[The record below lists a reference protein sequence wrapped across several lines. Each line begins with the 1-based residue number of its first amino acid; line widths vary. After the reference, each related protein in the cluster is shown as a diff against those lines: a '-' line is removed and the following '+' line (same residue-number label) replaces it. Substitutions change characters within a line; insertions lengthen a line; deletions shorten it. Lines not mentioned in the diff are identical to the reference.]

1 MAKFE
6 IGIYNEE
13 VRQAMK
19 EGRRHRDLSD
29 DWSDI
34 HYFDIEALDIEAA
47 KQKIARKYPADRG
60 FVIES
65 VEAER
70 Y

>member
-13 VRQAMK
+13 VRQAIK
-19 EGRRHRDLSD
+19 EGRRHRNLSD

-34 HYFDIEALDIEAA
+34 HYFEIDADDVEAA
-47 KQKIARKYPADRG
+47 KQKILRKYPADRG
-60 FVIES
+60 YVIDS
-65 VEAER
+65 IEADR